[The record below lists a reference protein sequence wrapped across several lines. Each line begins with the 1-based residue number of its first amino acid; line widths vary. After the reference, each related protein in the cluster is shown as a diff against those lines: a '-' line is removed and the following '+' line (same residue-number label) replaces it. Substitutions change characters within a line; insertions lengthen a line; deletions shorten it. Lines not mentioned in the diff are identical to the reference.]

1 MEGIVADMETRLTKA
16 EEKLSLMESSN
27 IRLEGKIDL
36 ILYQLTEL
44 KKKALATQEDVE
56 NSVAKEIHIK
66 KKDCAKDFVS
76 RSEYPV
82 LWREEHLKNQSAQ
95 SKIIKAVFW
104 VLGVIVT
111 TVATIT
117 SGLAELITK

>member
-1 MEGIVADMETRLTKA
+1 MADMETRLTKA

-56 NSVAKEIHIK
+56 NSVAKKFI
-66 KKDCAKDFVS
+66 
-76 RSEYPV
+76 
-82 LWREEHLKNQSAQ
+82 
-95 SKIIKAVFW
+95 
-104 VLGVIVT
+104 
-111 TVATIT
+111 
-117 SGLAELITK
+117 